1 MSSGAVDQNL
11 REREKLR
18 RKALWALS
26 DLLPGDPKATPV
38 VSMLDEIARQDEAD
52 RSLRDVAK
60 LEDLRDLVVIEPRSS
75 GLQIVREGSIPE
87 PWRERFLQASIGS
100 TRVEAGPL
108 LNDFEKFI
116 NLWTQENQRLEAY
129 RSAIDEKI

>member
-1 MSSGAVDQNL
+1 M
-11 REREKLR
+11 
-18 RKALWALS
+18 
-26 DLLPGDPKATPV
+26 
-38 VSMLDEIARQDEAD
+38 SMLDEIAHQDEAD
-52 RSLRDVAK
+52 RLLRDVAK

-100 TRVEAGPL
+100 TRVETGPF

-116 NLWTQENQRLEAY
+116 NLWKQENQRLEAY

>member
-11 REREKLR
+11 REREKIR
-18 RKALWALS
+18 RKALWTLS
-26 DLLPGDPKATPV
+26 DLLPGDPKAIPV

-52 RSLRDVAK
+52 RLLRDVAK

-87 PWRERFLQASIGS
+87 PWRERFLLRASDPLGLKQALSLMILKN
-100 TRVEAGPL
+100 L
-108 LNDFEKFI
+108 LIFGRRKI
-116 NLWTQENQRLEAY
+116 
-129 RSAIDEKI
+129 SA